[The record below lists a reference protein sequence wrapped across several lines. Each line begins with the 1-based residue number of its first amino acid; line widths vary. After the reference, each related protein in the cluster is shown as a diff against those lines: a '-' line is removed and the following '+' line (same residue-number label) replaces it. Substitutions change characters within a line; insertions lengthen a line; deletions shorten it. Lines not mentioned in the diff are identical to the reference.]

1 MSLVLS
7 GLTITPN
14 NNINKIII
22 IVFTISQ
29 SWICSVWTVAFRVSG
44 VDHLN
49 IDMCAQKLGFWK
61 ILIFFSETERA
72 RKGALLQLVGN
83 RGLWE
88 PQHTHY
94 SLQYG
99 DKRGRKKSG
108 YQTSIIFVL
117 QKQIATYL
125 FDRGRIWRW
134 DTFWSFEDWLENLSV
149 CSLADL

>member
-14 NNINKIII
+14 NSINKIILI
-22 IVFTISQ
+22 FFAISQ
-29 SWICSVWTVAFRVSG
+29 SWICSVWTVTFGVSG
-44 VDHLN
+44 VYHLN
-49 IDMCAQKLGFWK
+49 IDMCAQKQGFWK
-61 ILIFFSETERA
+61 ILIFFSETARA
-72 RKGALLQLVGN
+72 RTGALLQLVGN
-83 RGLWE
+83 RGLWD

-94 SLQYG
+94 SPQYG
-99 DKRGRKKSG
+99 DKRKKSG
-108 YQTSIIFVL
+108 HQTSIIFVF

-149 CSLADL
+149 SSLADL